1 MVGVA
6 TNVCG
11 NTLINS
17 ELLRYKKCVRFQTVN
32 RSQRTGSDTAGRR
45 GPRCFDGFN
54 ICIFNG
60 PVGLIWL
67 KRYSFCVRIG
77 LLFAW

>member
-1 MVGVA
+1 MS
-6 TNVCG
+6 
-11 NTLINS
+11 LIAAFS
-17 ELLRYKKCVRFQTVN
+17 PSDRYN
-32 RSQRTGSDTAGRR
+32 AERR

-54 ICIFNG
+54 VRIFNG
-60 PVGLIWL
+60 LVGLIWL